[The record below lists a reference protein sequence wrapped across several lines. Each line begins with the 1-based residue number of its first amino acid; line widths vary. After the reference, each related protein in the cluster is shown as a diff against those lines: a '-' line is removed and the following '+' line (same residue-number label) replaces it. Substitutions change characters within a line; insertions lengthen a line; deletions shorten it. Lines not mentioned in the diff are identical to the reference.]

1 MPLGTI
7 PPWLNVGPTDYLH
20 AIQAGTQAGLEVN
33 RQRALAEEAAA
44 RRELAQQESQRQ
56 AWEFGETMRQRAAQQ
71 AAEQAL
77 EREKL
82 AQTSAYQSG
91 LLDWHNEQARLAA
104 EKAAQQAQNQ
114 SEILGIRTENL
125 GLAQQRMDAQQRQF
139 EEMQRLREAAAEQ
152 KMDPTQRALLESENK
167 RLQEIDKAIFDLT
180 GGVPPEEPGTV
191 AKFIGWGT
199 GKKTQYDSLMN
210 QRNELLNSIR
220 SMSPLQ
226 QSPAA
231 GSVPNVFNVG
241 PIQPPEELSGSLFG
255 GPRLQSLDVG
265 PIGVPSEGTRSERI
279 RVKSP
284 DGKTGTVSSENL
296 QEALDAGYTRL

>member
-1 MPLGTI
+1 MPLSTNV

-44 RRELAQQESQRQ
+44 RRELAQQEAQRQ

-82 AQTSAYQSG
+82 AQTGQYQSG

-139 EEMQRLREAAAEQ
+139 DEMQKLREEAAGMKIDLAQQAILAGEQ
-152 KMDPTQRALLESENK
+152 KRLEALNQQIANIEE
-167 RLQEIDKAIFDLT
+167 
-180 GGVPPEEPGTV
+180 GGVTDRPKWWQSGFGLSPGEKPEYDKLVEAKTALEQDLMRRFGRGGGIPASPAIGTGEPTIDTQAAYDALAPGTV
-191 AKFIGWGT
+191 YR
-199 GKKTQYDSLMN
+199 GK
-210 QRNELLNSIR
+210 
-220 SMSPLQ
+220 
-226 QSPAA
+226 
-231 GSVPNVFNVG
+231 
-241 PIQPPEELSGSLFG
+241 
-255 GPRLQSLDVG
+255 
-265 PIGVPSEGTRSERI
+265 
-279 RVKSP
+279 
-284 DGKTGTVSSENL
+284 DGKR
-296 QEALDAGYTRL
+296 YRKP